1 MAIGGK
7 LGKVFG
13 AIGSGLSF
21 IPGPW
26 SALGMA
32 FSAASSA
39 AEMGGAAKQR
49 KELEREQAQQG
60 PAQNPAGQMAQD
72 DGTRIESGQAQQA
85 GVQQGAPLTPPPM
98 FRQGQLS
105 LGNYQLQM
113 NQEIADMLIKDAG
126 GLYGD

>member
-32 FSAASSA
+32 FSAASTA
-39 AEMGGAAKQR
+39 ATAVGEKR
-49 KELEREQAQQG
+49 EREEQEQAQQG
-60 PAQNPAGQMAQD
+60 QAAQPQQAIAQNDNSRIEAGQMAEAGGQ
-72 DGTRIESGQAQQA
+72 QAQQP
-85 GVQQGAPLTPPPM
+85 QQAPI
-98 FRQGQLS
+98 FRQAPPS
-105 LGNYQLQM
+105 LGNYQLQID
-113 NQEIADMLIKDAG
+113 QEIANMLIKDAG